1 MSLIDKF
8 KTDFS
13 KFFNDRERRGDSIEN
28 QLEKSSLSIN
38 LFSTEATLLTQ
49 LQNSLDI
56 SSNLT
61 FSTSPIEIPENNIGG
76 FSSSPL
82 LDLPIDSVNQSFSSS
97 PLEESPTE
105 EIGSVDFFQNP
116 HGADENGVGGFNIDG
131 FTQFMVSSDTLYPG
145 EGLNNSGIVNH
156 FPNPHNYD
164 GDTIFE
170 IEGFTANMQKY
181 ETLYPSKDTLEISG
195 INSFIVDHFRTPHG
209 IGHFGGSDNPHDIP
223 GFVPNVQPL
232 SDGFY
237 PNTIELGS
245 VDFFPGGPFTDNS
258 NYASGFTE
266 NMEPFGGNK
275 LTTQYDI
282 NTFYTDNPLMNFDV
296 TSGKPS
302 PGLSMYSAGLESQFT
317 SVAEAVDG
325 DVTWNL
331 QIPAAGLAGTE
342 PPYDRDKLIGS
353 LESWN
358 IETGI
363 QYKGEVNFFSDTTSY
378 ATGFTEKMY
387 FKGNSKKDSQYD
399 IDTFY
404 TDEVMNF
411 TGVTSGIPN
420 PSVTTYAISDS
431 IFVGTVGEVEN
442 QFSVYTLGDFQPG
455 NIAGMSPRT
464 TINPEGISETR
475 VPFTFDELKIDM
487 SSWNVD
493 GFNIEDFTSFG
504 DNVAGYTKGNYS
516 TENSNFVFTDA
527 GDNLKLQLNTSTN
540 IFSQQSYSANTIP
553 SLVSVPRPDNSVSS
567 GPFEVDSGF
576 QLGDFTLNT
585 TKYLQNGARTDAV
598 EGNIVRS
605 VDGSP
610 LNDLR
615 VNGTTLSDK
624 FDDGKGTKY
633 RDLSNMDVHDYLNA
647 PPGYTDGLSSTRDGT
662 YGSYGLIDRS
672 INEVK
677 AGLTPDFFIRESGGG
692 RFLGRIVKDLK
703 RTLQRT
709 LSPAGILGLGK
720 DVVMTLF
727 NASEKSIYTNLLTRY
742 TAGNLGQFGIRGSS
756 IASNVLGLARNSF
769 AGVPDDS
776 MALYERRVDSKHPA
790 TAGSF
795 GAAAAAAAAE
805 FVGGTDRPV
814 RTLTTRYGQPKYPV
828 HRALSKPATAH
839 ELYSGGMLKRGETRA
854 DTSFD
859 KINIV
864 SYGQG
869 PGGVDNSKDLI
880 KFNIRDVRN
889 QKYIVLRA
897 FLTNIQDSIS
907 PEWNNYRYVGRPDD
921 VYVYKGTTR
930 SVSFSLKVA
939 AFSRREMIP
948 MWEKINYLVGL
959 NYGSFVDTSLY
970 ANNDGGYY
978 QGNPGM
984 SSPICELTIGDYL
997 TSQPGYIKDFNIS
1010 VPPEYPW
1017 DVIIDDGGSNVIGE
1031 LPQMVDINMGFQVI
1045 PQQIPDSYGKHFGK
1059 VGLGTDKVSSGGLP
1073 WLNDLYNSSKNAL
1086 STFDTAHESYM
1097 KDKKIKPSTG
1107 EVKSVANI
1115 LNSDSAKEKVN
1126 TGT

>member
-1 MSLIDKF
+1 MES
-8 KTDFS
+8 
-13 KFFNDRERRGDSIEN
+13 
-28 QLEKSSLSIN
+28 
-38 LFSTEATLLTQ
+38 
-49 LQNSLDI
+49 
-56 SSNLT
+56 
-61 FSTSPIEIPENNIGG
+61 
-76 FSSSPL
+76 
-82 LDLPIDSVNQSFSSS
+82 
-97 PLEESPTE
+97 SPTE
-105 EIGSVDFFQNP
+105 EIGSVNFFQNP

-131 FTQFMVSSDTLYPG
+131 FTQFMTSPDTLYPG
-145 EGLNNSGIVNH
+145 GGLNNSGIVDH
-156 FPNPHNYD
+156 FPNPHSYSEDNFFVIPGFTANMPKYETLYPSKDTLELSGINSGIVDFLPSPHNYD
-164 GDTIFE
+164 GDTAFE

-181 ETLYPSKDTLEISG
+181 ETLYPSKDTLELSG
-195 INSFIVDHFRTPHG
+195 INSGIVDFFTSPHG

-266 NMEPFGGNK
+266 NMEPFDGEK

-378 ATGFTEKMY
+378 ATGFTEKME

-404 TDEVMNF
+404 TDEQMNF
-411 TGVTSGIPN
+411 TGITSGIPN

-455 NIAGMSPRT
+455 NIAGMLPRT

-504 DNVAGYTKGNYS
+504 DNAAGYTKGNYS

-527 GDNLKLQLNTSTN
+527 GDNLKLQLNTSAN

-553 SLVSVPRPDNSVSS
+553 SLVSVPRPDNNVSS

-576 QLGDFTLNT
+576 QLGDFTLDT
-585 TKYLQNGARTDAV
+585 TKYLQSGGTSAV
-598 EGNIVRS
+598 EGSIVRS
-605 VDGSP
+605 VDDSL

-633 RDLSNMDVHDYLNA
+633 RDLSNMDVHDNPSA
-647 PPGYTDGLSSTRDGT
+647 PYGYTDGLSSTRAGT

-709 LSPAGILGLGK
+709 LSPAGVMGLGK

-742 TAGNLGQFGIRGSS
+742 TAGSLGQFGIRGSS
-756 IASNVLGLARNSF
+756 IASNVLGLGRSSF

-776 MALYERRVDSKHPA
+776 MALYERRVDSKHPGA
-790 TAGSF
+790 AESLR
-795 GAAAAAAAAE
+795 AAAASAAAE
-805 FVGGTDRPV
+805 FVGGTDKPV

-839 ELYSGGMLKRGETRA
+839 KLYAGGMLDPEGTRA
-854 DTSFD
+854 SNSFD

-869 PGGVDNSKDLI
+869 PGGKNNQKDLI

-889 QKYIVLRA
+889 GKYIVLRA

-959 NYGSFVDTSLY
+959 NYGSFVDTNIYES
-970 ANNDGGYY
+970 GEYY

-1010 VPPEYPW
+1010 VPPDYPW
-1017 DVIIDDGGSNVIGE
+1017 DVIIDDGGSNVVGE

-1059 VGLGTDKVSSGGLP
+1059 VGLPTDEVSSGGLP
-1073 WLNDLYNSSKNAL
+1073 WLKDLYNSSKNAL

-1097 KDKKIKPSTG
+1097 KGKKIKQSTG
-1107 EVKSVANI
+1107 ETTSIADI
-1115 LNSDSAKEKVN
+1115 FNSDSAKDKVP
-1126 TGT
+1126 T